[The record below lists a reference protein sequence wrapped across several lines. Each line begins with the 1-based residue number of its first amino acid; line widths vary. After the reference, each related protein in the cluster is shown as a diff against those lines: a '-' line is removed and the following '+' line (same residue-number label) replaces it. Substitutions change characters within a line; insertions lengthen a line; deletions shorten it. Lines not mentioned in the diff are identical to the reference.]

1 MFSKIREKDFIFII
15 LLVSRMCFIL
25 EDAFLQKI
33 NAINGG
39 GGSVVL

>member
-15 LLVSRMCFIL
+15 LFVSRMCFIL
-25 EDAFLQKI
+25 EDVFLQKI
-33 NAINGG
+33 SAINGG